1 MKYDSEVVIVGAG
14 ASGLLCGGI
23 LAEAGIPVMILEKN
37 KKPGK
42 KLAAT
47 GNGRCNFTNLY
58 MDTERYYGDA
68 GWLGKILDR
77 YPPDRIIRFFRRIGV
92 YDRERQG
99 YVYPHTNQASTVV
112 DALQGYCERGMVEIV
127 TDCRVSAVLPME
139 NRKGYRVTASRGDI
153 CCRTLILAT
162 GGQASQEL
170 GGDTGGYEL
179 ARSLGHTIHKTCP
192 GLTGLRCGGDWWKR
206 VAGTR
211 IQGRFSLRIDGK
223 FRKGECGEI
232 QISRDGV
239 SGIPVFQLC
248 REAAEAVTQGRD
260 VEGVIDF
267 VPPMEP
273 GELRQWLSDFGLQG
287 LVPKKWVPVLQDRS
301 GLCRVLK
308 EFSFTVRDTFG
319 MERAQVTAGGAD
331 TAQVCAET
339 MESGLAPD
347 VFLVGELLDID
358 GKCGGYNLHF
368 AWSCAMTAA
377 DAILCRREKGE
388 NDDAADISM

>member
-1 MKYDSEVVIVGAG
+1 MRYYSEVVIVGAG

-47 GNGRCNFTNLY
+47 GNGRCNFTNLH

-77 YPPDRIIRFFRRIGV
+77 YTPDQIIRCFRRIGV
-92 YDRERQG
+92 YDREKQG
-99 YVYPHTNQASTVV
+99 YVYPYTNQASTVV
-112 DALQGYCERGMVEIV
+112 DALQGYCYQGSAEIV
-127 TDCRVSAVLPME
+127 TDCRVSSVTPLKE
-139 NRKGYRVTASRGDI
+139 QRGYCVTTSLGEVR
-153 CCRTLILAT
+153 CTTLILAT

-170 GGDTGGYEL
+170 GGDGSGYEL
-179 ARSLGHTIHKTCP
+179 AGSLGHTIHNIYP
-192 GLTGLRCGGDWWKR
+192 GLTGLVCEGNWWKK

-211 IQGRFSLRIDGK
+211 VQGRFSLRIDGE
-223 FRKGECGEI
+223 FRAGECGEI

-248 REAAEAVTQGRD
+248 REAAVAVREGKY

-267 VPPMEP
+267 VPPMGQE
-273 GELRQWLSDFGLQG
+273 ELRQWLPVFGIQG
-287 LVPKKWVPVLQDRS
+287 LVPKKWVPVLQDKPE
-301 GLCRVLK
+301 LCRLLK
-308 EFSFTVRDTFG
+308 EFSFAVRDTFG

-339 MESGLAPD
+339 MESELAPD
-347 VFLVGELLDID
+347 VFLMGELLDID

-368 AWSCAMTAA
+368 AWCCAMIAA
-377 DAILCRREKGE
+377 ETICRRKKREGY
-388 NDDAADISM
+388 NASDVSM